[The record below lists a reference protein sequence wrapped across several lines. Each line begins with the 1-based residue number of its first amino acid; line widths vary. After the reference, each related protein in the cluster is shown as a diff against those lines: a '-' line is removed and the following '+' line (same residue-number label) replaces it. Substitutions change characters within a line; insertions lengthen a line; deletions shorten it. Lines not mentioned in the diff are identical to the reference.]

1 MIIYLR
7 GGGVMNRFIY
17 NSQYGEILIEGNGES
32 IIKIQLIDETTD
44 TNNLYETQLIRLA
57 YNQLMEYFG
66 GKRQDFDFPIDPA
79 GTEFQNRVW
88 NAIVKV
94 PYGQTRSYKD
104 IAEFIE
110 NPKAYRAV
118 GLANNKNPIQI
129 VIPCHRI
136 IGSNKKLVGY
146 RGGLEIKEKLLQLE
160 KKNASLMG

>member
-1 MIIYLR
+1 
-7 GGGVMNRFIY
+7 MNRFIY

-129 VIPCHRI
+129 VIPSHRI

>member
-1 MIIYLR
+1 
-7 GGGVMNRFIY
+7 MNRFIY